1 MKGNKKNIYIDIY
14 YILYIIQSILKNYLN
29 MSSSNDNNSANN
41 QITQGLDIE
50 SEADASMNIPTQHL
64 VTYFNRNQYFK

>member
-1 MKGNKKNIYIDIY
+1 
-14 YILYIIQSILKNYLN
+14 

-50 SEADASMNIPTQHL
+50 SEADASMNIPTQHNGRAGMSTIIKQSKQRKKACVCEGESDDVQSL
-64 VTYFNRNQYFK
+64 MKHLIY